1 MIENVTDGEPRTLDP
16 RALIWRGE
24 YYNRNGDAAQHEKDD
39 PDGDGDPFPVSLARC
54 RSNELLKYKK
64 LIMLLKNVRCCRL
77 VNTDNWIRLHL
88 ICCRLVQMD

>member
-39 PDGDGDPFPVSLARC
+39 PDGDGDALHRDNENRDADDDEDAEYRWPSLA
-54 RSNELLKYKK
+54 
-64 LIMLLKNVRCCRL
+64 
-77 VNTDNWIRLHL
+77 
-88 ICCRLVQMD
+88 